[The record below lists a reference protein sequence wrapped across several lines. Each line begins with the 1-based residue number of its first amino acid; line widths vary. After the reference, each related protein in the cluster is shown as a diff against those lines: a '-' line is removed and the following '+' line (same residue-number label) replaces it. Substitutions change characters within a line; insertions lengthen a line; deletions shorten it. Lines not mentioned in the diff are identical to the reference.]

1 MKHLKNLVLL
11 CTVLLFINCANK
23 ESSKKE
29 LAIVNEAVETVR
41 EVPEE
46 KSLFERLGGEKGI
59 SSLVD
64 SITHNHLNNP
74 VINEKFSHLKP
85 GTETYEIFKRHVRE
99 FLSAGTGGT
108 AKYTGKDMV
117 AAHTGFKIT
126 GKEFLS
132 TTDDVLMALDSHNI
146 DEETKKD
153 MLYILYSMK
162 DAVMDK

>member
-1 MKHLKNLVLL
+1 MKHLKTLAIL
-11 CTVLLFINCANK
+11 CTVLLFINCGSK
-23 ESSKKE
+23 ESNKKE
-29 LAIVNEAVETVR
+29 LAIADNATETVK
-41 EVPEE
+41 EQPDDI
-46 KSLFERLGGEKGI
+46 SLFDRLGGTEGI

-64 SITHNHLNNP
+64 KITDNHLKNP
-74 VINEKFSHLKP
+74 VINAKFSHLKT
-85 GTETYEIFKRHVRE
+85 GTESYETFKKHVRE
-99 FLSAGTGGT
+99 FLAAGTGGT
-108 AKYTGKDMV
+108 AQYTGKDMV

>member
-1 MKHLKNLVLL
+1 MKHLKTLVLL

-23 ESSKKE
+23 ESNKKNM
-29 LAIVNEAVETVR
+29 AYADNSIEAVSELS
-41 EVPEE
+41 EE

-59 SSLVD
+59 SSIVD
-64 SITHNHLNNP
+64 NITDNHLKNP
-74 VINEKFSHLKP
+74 VINAKFSHLKP
-85 GTETYEIFKRHVRE
+85 GTESYEIFKKHVRE
-99 FLSAGTGGT
+99 FLAAGTGGT
-108 AKYTGKDMV
+108 AKYTGRDMV

-126 GKEFLS
+126 GEEFLS
-132 TTDDVLMALDSHNI
+132 TTDDVLMALDSHLI

>member
-1 MKHLKNLVLL
+1 MKHLKTLGIL
-11 CTVLLFINCANK
+11 CLVLLFINCKNEKSSNK
-23 ESSKKE
+23 EIAYADNSVESVKE
-29 LAIVNEAVETVR
+29 PAK
-41 EVPEE
+41 E
-46 KSLFERLGGEKGI
+46 KSLFERLGGEEGI
-59 SSLVD
+59 ASLVD
-64 SITHNHLNNP
+64 NITDNHLKNP
-74 VINEKFSHLKP
+74 VINQKFSHLKP
-85 GTETYEIFKRHVRE
+85 GTESYEIFKRHVRE
-99 FLSAGTGGT
+99 FLSSGTGGT

-146 DEETKKD
+146 NEETKKD

>member
-1 MKHLKNLVLL
+1 
-11 CTVLLFINCANK
+11 
-23 ESSKKE
+23 
-29 LAIVNEAVETVR
+29 
-41 EVPEE
+41 
-46 KSLFERLGGEKGI
+46 
-59 SSLVD
+59 
-64 SITHNHLNNP
+64 
-74 VINEKFSHLKP
+74 
-85 GTETYEIFKRHVRE
+85 
-99 FLSAGTGGT
+99 
-108 AKYTGKDMV
+108 MV

>member
-1 MKHLKNLVLL
+1 MKHLKTLVLL
-11 CTVLLFINCANK
+11 CFISIFIACSSK
-23 ESSKKE
+23 ESNKKE
-29 LAIVNEAVETVR
+29 IVYADKSVESVK
-41 EVPEE
+41 ELPKEN
-46 KSLFERLGGEKGI
+46 SLFERLGGTEGI
-59 SSLVD
+59 SSIVD
-64 SITHNHLNNP
+64 NIVDNHLKNP
-74 VINEKFSHLKP
+74 VIKDKFSNLKP
-85 GTETYEIFKRHVRE
+85 GTESYEIFKTHVKE

-117 AAHTGFKIT
+117 SAHTGFSIT

-162 DAVMDK
+162 DAVMEQ

>member
-1 MKHLKNLVLL
+1 MKHLKTLGTL
-11 CTVLLFINCANK
+11 CLVLLFINCGNK
-23 ESSKKE
+23 ESNKKE
-29 LAIVNEAVETVR
+29 MAIAEKTIKTITEL
-41 EVPEE
+41 PEE

-59 SSLVD
+59 SSIVD
-64 SITHNHLNNP
+64 NITDNHLKNP
-74 VINEKFSHLKP
+74 VINAKFSHLKP
-85 GTETYEIFKRHVRE
+85 GTESYERFKAHVRE

-108 AKYTGKDMV
+108 AQYTGKDMV
-117 AAHTGFKIT
+117 AAHTGFSIT

-162 DAVMDK
+162 DAVMEQ